1 MSYSRWGN
9 STWYTFWTGSS
20 PDGFFRKKEQAF
32 EICDVPS
39 YTVTYQE
46 IVEDVD
52 GVIARVKE
60 FYSKPHEG
68 SIFSG
73 RNEETGKLEFEP
85 CTWEAKDPSDEEL
98 EELKGYM
105 LEFVENIDHR
115 YRPWEYFKYEVYYH
129 YRNRLNLFVNRQ
141 LKRLKNKKTKQ

>member
-9 STWYTFWTGSS
+9 STWYTFWTSSS
-20 PDGFFRKKEQAF
+20 PDGFFRKKEQIF
-32 EICDVPS
+32 EICDIPS
-39 YTVTYQE
+39 YLVTYRE

-60 FYSKPHEG
+60 AYSKPHEG

-85 CTWEAKDPSDEEL
+85 CTWEAKNPSDEEL

-105 LEFVENIDHR
+105 LKFVEDVD
-115 YRPWEYFKYEVYYH
+115 EYYTPLNWIKKNVRTSLNWIEKKIV
-129 YRNRLNLFVNRQ
+129 RLCS
-141 LKRLKNKKTKQ
+141 KLKNIS

>member
-9 STWYTFWTGSS
+9 STWYTFWTSSS
-20 PDGFFRKKEQAF
+20 PGGFFRKKEQIF
-32 EICDVPS
+32 EICDIPS
-39 YTVTYQE
+39 YLVTYRE

-85 CTWEAKDPSDEEL
+85 CTWEAKNPSDEEL

-105 LEFVENIDHR
+105 LKFVEDVD
-115 YRPWEYFKYEVYYH
+115 EYYTPLNWIKKNVRTSLNWIEKKIV
-129 YRNRLNLFVNRQ
+129 RLCS
-141 LKRLKNKKTKQ
+141 KLKNIS